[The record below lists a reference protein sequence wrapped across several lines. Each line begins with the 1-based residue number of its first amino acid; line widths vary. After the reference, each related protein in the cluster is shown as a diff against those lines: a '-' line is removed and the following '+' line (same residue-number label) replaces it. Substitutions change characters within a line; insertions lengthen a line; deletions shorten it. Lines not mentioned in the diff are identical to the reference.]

1 MKCSF
6 TTKRHVRMMKC
17 KSLNSATLF
26 LLTLLISVLAT
37 GAQAQY
43 AKTEKITIESKEL
56 GQTREIEVYT
66 PLGYDEYQHTYY
78 NVIYVFDAQTRELFN
93 YVNSLANLSKESG
106 QGIVVVGIKATDIIE
121 EKEGK
126 KNYVYF
132 RNLDLLPEDTD
143 FFRGR
148 FQGNSSAFLAYV
160 QNEVI
165 PHVEENYRVLPG
177 KMAVGH
183 SLSASF
189 LMASL
194 VKVPDL
200 FDSYVAISPNLD
212 YDDYRIIKD
221 LRHFDTRQF
230 KSPKYLYVSHGNE
243 GEAFGWDV
251 EPGQNF
257 IKDSLSSEYLKVTV
271 ENFPEQGHMSN
282 FISSMG
288 SVMRTYFDSIRPAW
302 NETISDEEYEVTV
315 RLKVLNEEDEIYIAG
330 NQSNLGNWERDQI
343 KMDRVAPLIRELKVD
358 VHDHVELK
366 FFRNGESQ
374 AWIKFG
380 EDGRSTHPI
389 MIRPKAGSVYNF
401 EVYRYK

>member
-1 MKCSF
+1 MIN
-6 TTKRHVRMMKC
+6 
-17 KSLNSATLF
+17 LNYVLTFLRAKKVLF
-26 LLTLLISVLAT
+26 IVMVTCIQVSSIH
-37 GAQAQY
+37 AQY
-43 AKTEKITIESKEL
+43 AKVEEYTIESKEL
-56 GQTREIEVYT
+56 NQTREIMVYT
-66 PLGYDEYQHTYY
+66 PLGYDEYIHTYY
-78 NVIYVFDAQTRELFN
+78 NVIYVFDAQTRELFD
-93 YVNSLANLSKESG
+93 YVSSLANLSRESG
-106 QGIVVVGIKATDIIE
+106 QGIIIVGIKAKDIIE

-148 FQGNSSAFLAYV
+148 FQGNSSAFLDYV

-194 VKVPDL
+194 VKVPEL
-200 FDSYVAISPNLD
+200 FDNYIAVSPNLD

-221 LRHFDTRQF
+221 LRQFDTRQF

-251 EPGQNF
+251 ESGQNF
-257 IKDSLSSEYLKVTV
+257 IRDSLSSENLKVAV
-271 ENFPEQGHMSN
+271 ENYPDQGHMSN
-282 FISSMG
+282 FITSMG

-302 NETISDEEYEVTV
+302 NKIMSDESYEVTIQ
-315 RLKVLNEEDEIYIAG
+315 LKVLNEEDEIYVSG
-330 NQSNLGNWERDQI
+330 NQTLLRI
-343 KMDRVAPLIRELKVD
+343 AL
-358 VHDHVELK
+358 
-366 FFRNGESQ
+366 
-374 AWIKFG
+374 
-380 EDGRSTHPI
+380 
-389 MIRPKAGSVYNF
+389 
-401 EVYRYK
+401 

>member
-1 MKCSF
+1 MINLKCVLTFLRAKKVLFIVLF
-6 TTKRHVRMMKC
+6 TCIQVS
-17 KSLNSATLF
+17 SLH
-26 LLTLLISVLAT
+26 
-37 GAQAQY
+37 AQY
-43 AKTEKITIESKEL
+43 AKVEEYTIESREL
-56 GQTREIEVYT
+56 NQTREIMVYT
-66 PLGYDEYQHTYY
+66 PLGYDEYLNTYY
-78 NVIYVFDAQTRELFN
+78 NVIYVFDAQTRELFD
-93 YVNSLANLSKESG
+93 YVSSLANLSRESG
-106 QGIVVVGIKATDIIE
+106 QGIIVVGIKATDIIE

-132 RNLDLLPEDTD
+132 RNLDLLPDDTD

-148 FQGNSSAFLAYV
+148 YQGNSSAFLAYIK
-160 QNEVI
+160 NEVI
-165 PHVEENYRVLPG
+165 PYVEENYRVLPG

-251 EPGQNF
+251 EPGQKF

-282 FISSMG
+282 FIGSMG
-288 SVMRTYFDSIRPAW
+288 SVMRTYFDSIRPLW
-302 NETISDEEYEVTV
+302 NETMSVEKYQITL
-315 RLKVLNEEDEIYIAG
+315 RLKVLDEEDEIYVSG
-330 NQSNLGNWERDQI
+330 NQSGLGSWDPDKI
-343 KMDRVAPLIRELKVD
+343 KMDKVAPLIRELKVE
-358 VHDHVELK
+358 VHDHAEIK
-366 FFRNGESQ
+366 FFRDGNSQ
-374 AWIKFG
+374 AWIKLG
-380 EDGRSTHPI
+380 EEGRSTYPI
-389 MIRPKAGSVYNF
+389 MIRPIAGSVYNF
-401 EVYRYK
+401 EVYKYN

>member
-1 MKCSF
+1 MIN
-6 TTKRHVRMMKC
+6 
-17 KSLNSATLF
+17 LNYVLTFLRAKKVLF
-26 LLTLLISVLAT
+26 IVMVTCIQVSSIH
-37 GAQAQY
+37 AQY
-43 AKTEKITIESKEL
+43 AKVEEYTIESKEL
-56 GQTREIEVYT
+56 NQTREIMVYT
-66 PLGYDEYQHTYY
+66 PLGYDEYIHTYY
-78 NVIYVFDAQTRELFN
+78 NVIYVFDAQTRELFD
-93 YVNSLANLSKESG
+93 YVSSLANLSRESG
-106 QGIVVVGIKATDIIE
+106 QGIIIVGIKAKDIIE

-126 KNYVYF
+126 KKYVYF

-148 FQGNSSAFLAYV
+148 FQGNSSAFLDYV

-194 VKVPDL
+194 VKVPEL
-200 FDSYVAISPNLD
+200 FDNYIAVSPNLD

-221 LRHFDTRQF
+221 LRQFDTRQF

-251 EPGQNF
+251 ESGQNF
-257 IKDSLSSEYLKVTV
+257 IRDSLSSENLKVAV
-271 ENFPEQGHMSN
+271 ENYPDQGHMSN
-282 FISSMG
+282 FITSMG

-302 NETISDEEYEVTV
+302 NKIMSDESYEVTIQ
-315 RLKVLNEEDEIYIAG
+315 LKVLNEEDEIYVSG
-330 NQSNLGNWERDQI
+330 NQSNLGNWEQDQI
-343 KMDRVAPLIRELKVD
+343 KMDKVAPLIREIKVD
-358 VHDHVELK
+358 VHDHVEVK
-366 FFRNGESQ
+366 FFRDGTSQ

-380 EDGRSTHPI
+380 EDGRSTYPI
-389 MIRPKAGSVYNF
+389 MIRPKAGGVYDF
-401 EVYRYK
+401 EVYKYN